1 MDVARQKACRAAGA
15 VDSGGRPKVLHDL
28 RRTAIRQMTRAG
40 VPRHV
45 IMAIVGL
52 KSEAVYWRYS
62 ILETEDLGD
71 GLAQTAAYAERL
83 PTQNPHK
90 APLEA
95 PARVS

>member
-1 MDVARQKACRAAGA
+1 
-15 VDSGGRPKVLHDL
+15 
-28 RRTAIRQMTRAG
+28 MTRAG

-52 KSEAVYWRYS
+52 KSEAVYRRYS
-62 ILETEDLGD
+62 ILEVEDLGD

-83 PTQNPHK
+83 PTQNQHK
-90 APLEA
+90 TPLMA